1 MNKIEEFKEKIKE
14 RKCKQRKMKAKES
27 KKNEGKRIKKEP
39 INAKMSFAAVL
50 QKYPESAEVF
60 FKHGMSCFGCPAA
73 MMENIEEGIKA
84 HGKDVKEI
92 VDELNKVVKR
102 EKR

>member
-1 MNKIEEFKEKIKE
+1 MQTKKKENKKIE
-14 RKCKQRKMKAKES
+14 
-27 KKNEGKRIKKEP
+27 KEP
-39 INAKMSFAAVL
+39 INAKMSFVAVL

-84 HGKDVKEI
+84 HGHDVKEI
-92 VDELNKVVKR
+92 VDELNKVAKKR
-102 EKR
+102 KNEIKH